1 MIELSKN
8 DKRLCREYIQ
18 KGLEAECQDFI
29 KRLQKTASAAI
40 PITELNAPYQEE
52 NGRSVEGPWHKRYIK
67 LYKMMD
73 RFDNHVADRY
83 DHATGGH
90 YLDIVEELYF
100 DGWLSDK
107 DIEKF
112 DEEVRNEIDQLK
124 QFYKITLK
132 KKE

>member
-1 MIELSKN
+1 M
-8 DKRLCREYIQ
+8 Q
-18 KGLEAECQDFI
+18 G
-29 KRLQKTASAAI
+29 KTVI
-40 PITELNAPYQEE
+40 VGVL
-52 NGRSVEGPWHKRYIK
+52 SVETIARSLSLYIFLHHVALLPSQRYIK

-112 DEEVRNEIDQLK
+112 DEEVRNETDQLK